1 MFLEAE
7 DYLEPQCPLK
17 RMVSPAAVK
26 SSGKIPLEEVIAEC
40 DRLFNSEDQTAVGNH
55 LRKWLE
61 KAEKLG
67 GIITFD
73 FQEGEG
79 FEIRSSLPES
89 LKIKGEKNEN

>member
-1 MFLEAE
+1 MHTCAGN
-7 DYLEPQCPLK
+7 D
-17 RMVSPAAVK
+17 
-26 SSGKIPLEEVIAEC
+26 KITHSRETVEGFGLSAM
-40 DRLFNSEDQTAVGNH
+40 
-55 LRKWLE
+55 RK

-89 LKIKGEKNEN
+89 LKVKGEKNEN